1 MTKPGVRPIRKDGA
15 GPVAKGRK
23 RKQSDDGEEKP
34 KGKAKAKAKAKSL
47 TASLGEWQA
56 YAGQPEADPP
66 DAPDSDKEFESRL
79 VPFKRARG
87 SKFPFVPG
95 QDEFGRPL
103 PSDDMSAYSSKQ
115 KYVMQKI
122 IEADAEKK
130 QEYDDAVATR
140 DKAVIRAFVN
150 SLVPKSAT
158 YAWAVFGDEEKST
171 AESTVQFQEK
181 VWGVRPSILDPA
193 FWGVSIL

>member
-1 MTKPGVRPIRKDGA
+1 MTKPGIRPIRKDGA
-15 GPVAKGRK
+15 GPVAKSRK
-23 RKQSDDGEEKP
+23 RKQSDGEEQP

-47 TASLGEWQA
+47 SAVLGDWQA

-66 DAPDSDKEFESRL
+66 DAPDSDAEFESRL

-87 SKFPFVPG
+87 SKYPFVPG
-95 QDEFGRPL
+95 KDEWGRPL
-103 PSDDMSAYSSKQ
+103 PTDDMSAYSGKQ

-130 QEYDDAVATR
+130 QEYDDAVASR

-150 SLVPKSAT
+150 SQVPKSAT

-181 VWGVRPSILDPA
+181 VWGVRPTILDPA

>member
-1 MTKPGVRPIRKDGA
+1 MTKPGIRPIRKDGA
-15 GPVAKGRK
+15 GPVAKSRK
-23 RKQSDDGEEKP
+23 RKQSDGEEQP

-47 TASLGEWQA
+47 SAVLGDWQA

-103 PSDDMSAYSSKQ
+103 SSDDMSAYSSKQ
-115 KYVMQKI
+115 KFVMQKI

-130 QEYDDAVATR
+130 QEYDDAVASR

-150 SLVPKSAT
+150 SQVPKSAT
-158 YAWAVFGDEEKST
+158 YAWAVLAGDEEKST
-171 AESTVQFQEK
+171 AESTVLFQEK

-193 FWGVSIL
+193 F

>member
-130 QEYDDAVATR
+130 QEYDDAVASR

-150 SLVPKSAT
+150 SQVPKSAT

-181 VWGVRPSILDPA
+181 VWGVRPTILDPA

>member
-1 MTKPGVRPIRKDGA
+1 MTKPGIRPIRKDGA
-15 GPVAKGRK
+15 GPVAKSRK
-23 RKQSDDGEEKP
+23 RKQSDGEEQP

-130 QEYDDAVATR
+130 AR
-140 DKAVIRAFVN
+140 
-150 SLVPKSAT
+150 
-158 YAWAVFGDEEKST
+158 
-171 AESTVQFQEK
+171 
-181 VWGVRPSILDPA
+181 VR
-193 FWGVSIL
+193 